1 MDDRIGDLLAERA
14 HLGGNPAGG
23 IAVSVLLHGA
33 LAAGIIYAAMHAV
46 APQEVSTL
54 NIQFVAGV
62 GGGVSGVVAKTP
74 IAPPQAPP
82 APKKLWIPEPVAEP
96 VKPVVKSEPK
106 TVPFSP
112 FGQSSKKGSETP
124 PTPHTQLPTPQAAAK
139 PGVVG
144 GIDIP
149 IGSAGVTGIEGD
161 FPYTIYIDRMKTLI
175 GQRWLRPQGAAG
187 ITTISFVIDRDGT
200 IRDAKNEIL
209 SGNGTFD
216 RAALRAVL
224 EASPLPPLP
233 FGYNG
238 TFLGVHLTFR

>member
-1 MDDRIGDLLAERA
+1 MDDRIGDLLAERTR
-14 HLGGNPAGG
+14 LGGNAAGG

-33 LAAGIIYAAMHAV
+33 LAAGIIYAAMHAA
-46 APQEVSTL
+46 APQVVSTL
-54 NIQFVAGV
+54 NIKFAPMSSVAPTAV
-62 GGGVSGVVAKTP
+62 TSRP
-74 IAPPQAPP
+74 IAPP
-82 APKKLWIPEPVAEP
+82 APKKLTIPEPVAEAP
-96 VKPVVKSEPK
+96 KPVVKSEPK
-106 TVPFSP
+106 TAPFSP
-112 FGQSSKKGSETP
+112 FGKSSKKGSESP
-124 PTPHTQLPTPQAAAK
+124 PTPHPQPPTPQVATK

-175 GQRWLRPQGAAG
+175 GQRWLRPQAGTG
-187 ITTISFVIDRDGT
+187 ITATVSFVIDRDGM
-200 IRDAKNEIL
+200 ILDAKNEIA

>member
-1 MDDRIGDLLAERA
+1 MEDRIGDLLAERA
-14 HLGGNPAGG
+14 RLGRNAVGG
-23 IAVSVLLHGA
+23 IAVAVFLHSV
-33 LAAGIIYAAMHAV
+33 LAAGIVYSAMHAA

-54 NIQFVAGV
+54 NIKFVAPTASV
-62 GGGVSGVVAKTP
+62 
-74 IAPPQAPP
+74 APP
-82 APKKLWIPEPVAEP
+82 AVTSQPVAPSAPKKVAIAEPVAEP
-96 VKPVVKSEPK
+96 PKPVAKPEPK
-106 TVPFSP
+106 TVPLSN
-112 FGQSSKKGSETP
+112 FGRSTKKGSETP
-124 PTPHTQLPTPQAAAK
+124 PAPTPHSPPPTPQK

-161 FPYTIYIDRMKTLI
+161 FPYTIYIERMKTLI
-175 GQRWLRPQGAAG
+175 GQRWLRLPQG
-187 ITTISFVIDRDGT
+187 ITGVTTTVSFVIDRDGT
-200 IRDAKNEIL
+200 VRDAKNEIP

>member
-1 MDDRIGDLLAERA
+1 MDDRIGDLLAERTR
-14 HLGGNPAGG
+14 LGGNAAGG

-33 LAAGIIYAAMHAV
+33 LAAGIIYGAMHAA

-54 NIQFVAGV
+54 NIKFVAPAAA
-62 GGGVSGVVAKTP
+62 VAPRTVTPTP
-74 IAPPQAPP
+74 IAPP
-82 APKKLWIPEPVAEP
+82 APKKLAIPEPVAEP
-96 VKPVVKSEPK
+96 PKPVVKSEPK
-106 TVPFSP
+106 TVPLSN
-112 FGQSSKKGSETP
+112 FGRSTKKGSETP
-124 PTPHTQLPTPQAAAK
+124 PAPTPAHTPLPTPQA

-175 GQRWLRPQGAAG
+175 GQRWLRPQGVAG
-187 ITTISFVIDRDGT
+187 VTTTVSFTIDRDGT
-200 IRDAKNEIL
+200 IRDAKNEIA